1 MNAFAPGEEKRKDA
15 LTPMDCEHCV
25 FWIYDEEADE
35 DFCEYD
41 FDEDELEG
49 FRRGSAPYAGTSA
62 TPVCPYFR
70 LYDEYGTVRK
80 QN

>member
-1 MNAFAPGEEKRKDA
+1 MMESEASKKRDDA

-25 FWIYDEEADE
+25 FYIYDEDADE

-41 FDEDELEG
+41 FDEDDFQRFLHGETYSGE
-49 FRRGSAPYAGTSA
+49 TSS
-62 TPVCPYFR
+62 PSCPYFR

>member
-1 MNAFAPGEEKRKDA
+1 MTDLPHETKKRDDE
-15 LTPMDCEHCV
+15 LSPMDCEHCV
-25 FWIYDEEADE
+25 FWIYDEENDE

-41 FDEDELEG
+41 FDEDELQNARHAG
-49 FRRGSAPYAGTSA
+49 APYTGTSA